1 MTKLCLTRYLYEK
14 EEVILSLLNSL
25 LEKKD
30 LNSCFYW
37 ISELHYSKINV
48 TDILI
53 QIYYDFYFLKNMNFE
68 SYFIKN
74 IMDYHKTNDENIILL
89 IIKHLFH
96 SIHCP
101 TLFLL
106 RQQKPQKLSFRG
118 KKPVWLSQ
126 FDDSYTL
133 PFRSLFKDEIYW
145 DTFNNISDDKLD
157 DFYDKMKHFIVSIK
171 KKKKCIFN
179 NEKNEGL
186 NKMISFLHLHNMHTI
201 IKIILFAHCYTIIH
215 KLTFEKKKL
224 FIIKLTDEEIQLI
237 HDWNDLDL
245 IEKDKFG
252 NRRLWKMLP
261 TKRIYSVHEMNFA
274 FNFIRRH
281 SPDIIDDYYYHW
293 EYLAYQCPLWK
304 ERFDFYNVTFNGKK
318 IIFPNDDL
326 FEEFHELYYFEPDE
340 QSGETNNKA
349 FPIIQYNSENNHS
362 YCIIKSL
369 ACDHWLE
376 YIYKTET
383 SETSKSSESSESSS
397 DYTFYLSLLK
407 NLNSSYLIL

>member
-14 EEVILSLLNSL
+14 EEGILSLLNSL

-74 IMDYHKTNDENIILL
+74 IMDYHKTNDEIIILL

-118 KKPVWLSQ
+118 KKPLWLSQ

-179 NEKNEGL
+179 NEKSEGL
-186 NKMISFLHLHNMHTI
+186 NKMISFLHLHN
-201 IKIILFAHCYTIIH
+201 
-215 KLTFEKKKL
+215 
-224 FIIKLTDEEIQLI
+224 QRQ
-237 HDWNDLDL
+237 
-245 IEKDKFG
+245 G
-252 NRRLWKMLP
+252 
-261 TKRIYSVHEMNFA
+261 
-274 FNFIRRH
+274 
-281 SPDIIDDYYYHW
+281 
-293 EYLAYQCPLWK
+293 
-304 ERFDFYNVTFNGKK
+304 
-318 IIFPNDDL
+318 
-326 FEEFHELYYFEPDE
+326 
-340 QSGETNNKA
+340 
-349 FPIIQYNSENNHS
+349 
-362 YCIIKSL
+362 
-369 ACDHWLE
+369 
-376 YIYKTET
+376 
-383 SETSKSSESSESSS
+383 
-397 DYTFYLSLLK
+397 
-407 NLNSSYLIL
+407 